1 MYVVISLYFYF
12 YFSTERSGMYP
23 LKNREG
29 GSKCEVDS
37 EFGKD
42 NDEMGD
48 EEEDLLLELEADA
61 KTGAAMT
68 WPSEVYAYVKFGY
81 DNTLKNQLATD
92 GVSFND
98 WVNSVMTHVQAHYR
112 HYTLP
117 TKIQFKV
124 IVERDLV
131 LLSFY
136 HGRKMET
143 SNNIMRNM

>member
-1 MYVVISLYFYF
+1 
-12 YFSTERSGMYP
+12 MYP

-42 NDEMGD
+42 SDEMGD

-81 DNTLKNQLATD
+81 DNTLKNQLAAD

-112 HYTLP
+112 HSTLP

-124 IVERDLV
+124 IVDIDFMVSPFYYGRIKIYILSNLEKYV
-131 LLSFY
+131 TKLLTF
-136 HGRKMET
+136 
-143 SNNIMRNM
+143 

>member
-124 IVERDLV
+124 KVERDWVLV
-131 LLSFY
+131 
-136 HGRKMET
+136 
-143 SNNIMRNM
+143 

>member
-1 MYVVISLYFYF
+1 
-12 YFSTERSGMYP
+12 MYP

-42 NDEMGD
+42 KDEMGD

-81 DNTLKNQLATD
+81 DNTLKNQLAAD

-124 IVERDLV
+124 KVERELKPCIISIYKD
-131 LLSFY
+131 
-136 HGRKMET
+136 
-143 SNNIMRNM
+143 

>member
-1 MYVVISLYFYF
+1 
-12 YFSTERSGMYP
+12 MYP

-81 DNTLKNQLATD
+81 DNTLKNQLAAD

-112 HYTLP
+112 HHTLP

-124 IVERDLV
+124 IVEKRFDISI
-131 LLSFY
+131 LSLWQ
-136 HGRKMET
+136 
-143 SNNIMRNM
+143 N